1 MVSDARD
8 FNERNKKRRKPKNSL
23 RWVRK
28 GRGRWGKRFGW
39 ESEKKEV
46 KGLGGSVG
54 GVRDEKK
61 EFQRVLLYLKGKMSH

>member
-1 MVSDARD
+1 MREKVWMRI
-8 FNERNKKRRKPKNSL
+8 
-23 RWVRK
+23 
-28 GRGRWGKRFGW
+28 
-39 ESEKKEV
+39 EKKEG